1 MAIPNACS
9 ISQIPGR
16 TTEALLRTFEDSL
29 KAPSTSWIAFSADG
43 AVPEGQVVQ
52 FENEFNPR
60 ARDMMEAMDAD
71 MIRRMMT
78 QRRREKTVPMTIAVF
93 MSKKLPVRTR

>member
-1 MAIPNACS
+1 
-9 ISQIPGR
+9 
-16 TTEALLRTFEDSL
+16 
-29 KAPSTSWIAFSADG
+29 
-43 AVPEGQVVQ
+43 
-52 FENEFNPR
+52 
-60 ARDMMEAMDAD
+60 MDAD